1 MKKLLKSK
9 ICGSLN
15 STRDPH
21 VAENWLKSQTF
32 WLKKKKKQRQKR
44 KRVWEA
50 QNAPTHTVTQ
60 VTRFIAGACKH
71 ARAVVSMVSNFGRR
85 MISSRLTIR
94 PTIVVYI

>member
-15 STRDPH
+15 NTRDPH

-44 KRVWEA
+44 KRV
-50 QNAPTHTVTQ
+50 
-60 VTRFIAGACKH
+60 
-71 ARAVVSMVSNFGRR
+71 
-85 MISSRLTIR
+85 
-94 PTIVVYI
+94 

>member
-32 WLKKKKKQRQKR
+32 WLKKKKKKDRNANASGKR
-44 KRVWEA
+44 K
-50 QNAPTHTVTQ
+50 TH
-60 VTRFIAGACKH
+60 
-71 ARAVVSMVSNFGRR
+71 RR
-85 MISSRLTIR
+85 TPSHKSPDSLLELVNMPELL
-94 PTIVVYI
+94 